1 MADEVHEIRPA
12 AFEGGFRTLEI
23 DGESWLL
30 LGDVCRAVGIKRHH
44 AITNADASGI
54 RTVDVAFPG
63 GRNPIRSYVISES
76 AAMGLA
82 ASKNKRCEVCNGT
95 H

>member
-1 MADEVHEIRPA
+1 MRDEVFRLSPPE
-12 AFEGGFRTLEI
+12 FDGGFRSLEI

-30 LGDVCRAVGIKRHH
+30 LGDVCRAIGLKRSHVI
-44 AITNADASGI
+44 ANADAAGV
-54 RTVDVAFPG
+54 RTVDVAFSG
-63 GRNPIRSYVISES
+63 CRNPIHSYVISES

-82 ASKNKRCEVCNGT
+82 ASKSDRCEVCNGT